1 LELTRMIASRAL
13 RCVSFLVGLVGAG
26 AAFAATP
33 GLVVDVDTGKVLY
46 AERATDPWFPASIT
60 KLMTTYVALD
70 MVRSGRASMDKLLT
84 MSEEAAAQPPSKMG
98 FRPGTQIT
106 LENALRIIMVKSAND
121 VAQTIAENLGG
132 SVEGFA
138 GLMNEAAQRLGMRES
153 RWVNPHGL
161 PDDRQQTSARDMAI
175 LGRALIRDFP
185 DHSDL
190 FRIGAIRFGRSIMR
204 NHNGLLGRYAGVD
217 GMKTGFICSGGFNV
231 VASANQNGRR
241 LITVVLGSSRA
252 NERNLRAA
260 ELFDRGFAMSS
271 FWASQT
277 LDQLPA
283 SSLTSPPNLRPY
295 VCERRGP
302 VPSEDDT
309 AVTAGADS
317 GGSALLA
324 SAFGGAAPAR
334 RTELGPRAYFEP
346 IRVWIGPTPPT
357 AVAGGEDAEA
367 KAARRA
373 VKAAARVQPKSLARN
388 AKTPAPPA
396 SASAYTAA
404 ETPAV
409 IDEGKRTKPAAPAA
423 ALAVKPKAAAKPAA
437 KAAAVASPAAKPA
450 ARAAAAA
457 APKPRVRAANA
468 AAKPAPAA
476 QAKVAA
482 KPKPKPAAKP
492 KSDDD

>member
-1 LELTRMIASRAL
+1 
-13 RCVSFLVGLVGAG
+13 
-26 AAFAATP
+26 
-33 GLVVDVDTGKVLY
+33 
-46 AERATDPWFPASIT
+46 
-60 KLMTTYVALD
+60 
-70 MVRSGRASMDKLLT
+70 
-84 MSEEAAAQPPSKMG
+84 
-98 FRPGTQIT
+98 
-106 LENALRIIMVKSAND
+106 
-121 VAQTIAENLGG
+121 
-132 SVEGFA
+132 
-138 GLMNEAAQRLGMRES
+138 
-153 RWVNPHGL
+153 L

-175 LGRALIRDFP
+175 LGRALMRDFP
-185 DHSDL
+185 DHADL

-283 SSLTSPPNLRPY
+283 SALASPPNLRPY

-309 AVTAGADS
+309 AVTAAGEGS
-317 GGSALLA
+317 GSALA
-324 SAFGGAAPAR
+324 SVLGAAAPAR

-357 AVAGGEDAEA
+357 AVAADEDGAA
-367 KAARRA
+367 KGARRA
-373 VKAAARVQPKSLARN
+373 VAAAARVTPKSLARN
-388 AKTPAPPA
+388 AKTPAAPA
-396 SASAYTAA
+396 AASAYTAA
-404 ETPAV
+404 STPAV
-409 IDEGKRTKPAAPAA
+409 IDEGKRTKPVSPAA
-423 ALAVKPKAAAKPAA
+423 ALSPAVARPKAAASPPQKPAA
-437 KAAAVASPAAKPA
+437 KAAAVTTPLAKPA

-457 APKPRVRAANA
+457 APKPAAA
-468 AAKPAPAA
+468 AAKP
-476 QAKVAA
+476 VAA
-482 KPKPKPAAKP
+482 KPQPKPKAVVKP
-492 KSDDD
+492 KVDE